1 MAVIQNTLYLTTD
14 GTVVHRDHLTLR
26 VEIEKQTR
34 LTVPIHHLESICAF
48 GRIVVTPP
56 AMALC
61 WRHQVAVHYH
71 TESGH
76 LLAQVLG
83 SGDTRYLLRRLST
96 RRRTALLRHP
106 ALRDSLLRGNCRTRV
121 PISSVPAGKLMRIR
135 TVMSWREQLMNWLDS
150 SGNSAIPRPNPRVA
164 GFGKRLIRSGEWR
177 ALAQRYTS
185 RRSSTC
191 SNNSEK
197 SSGL

>member
-1 MAVIQNTLYLTTD
+1 MAIIQNTLYLTTR

-48 GRIVVTPP
+48 GRVVVTPP

-83 SGDTRYLLRRLST
+83 SGDTRYLLRR
-96 RRRTALLRHP
+96 AQY
-106 ALRDSLLRGNCRTRV
+106 AAADS
-121 PISSVPAGKLMRIR
+121 PIEASRIARQFVAGKL
-135 TVMSWREQLMNWLDS
+135 Q
-150 SGNSAIPRPNPRVA
+150 NSRANLLRSRP
-164 GFGKRLIRSGEWR
+164 GS
-177 ALAQRYTS
+177 
-185 RRSSTC
+185 
-191 SNNSEK
+191 
-197 SSGL
+197 